1 MNPERK
7 LALTLAQEC
16 AIAEACTDTEEVV
29 ARAEKYL
36 AFLSRP
42 PLPGYYATWT
52 PPSGSFAQQ
61 PLGTPAAPGHDPKR
75 WPR

>member
-36 AFLSRP
+36 AFLSKP
-42 PLPGYYATWT
+42 PLP
-52 PPSGSFAQQ
+52 GSFAQQ
-61 PLGTPAAPGHDPKR
+61 PLGTPAALGHDPKR